1 MNSRTATRPHRPFG
15 HRLTPLALVALLT
28 ACASISAPTPSVL
41 PEQVP
46 AHWASVVNQPPGE
59 ATDLSAWWQRF
70 NDPTLSGLIEQAL
83 RANPSVKGA
92 QAALRQARAQAAI
105 QQANLGPS
113 LGASASAQRS
123 RSGNDDA
130 SNRFQAGFDASW
142 EPDIFGGN
150 RSAAEAS
157 EADVQASAASLADT
171 QVSLAAEV
179 AVGYVNLRALQARLT
194 IAQNNLDTQLETL
207 QITQWRTQAG
217 LASSLDAEQAKASS
231 EQTRAQLPALQA
243 GVNQALHGL
252 AVLTGQAPG
261 ALNTTLSNLAAIPSP
276 PPDLAL
282 AFPADTLRQRL
293 DVRAAERRVAAAIAR
308 VNGAN
313 AARYPSFRLSG
324 SLGLSALTLGT
335 LTNSASL
342 LQSVLASLSAPLF
355 DGGATAA
362 QVRSQEASLDQA
374 RATYESTVLTALKD
388 VEDAL
393 TALNGDRDRLGR
405 LQAATTAATNANCSL
420 ANVMRAD

>member
-179 AVGYVNLRALQARLT
+179 AVGYVNLRALQARTT
-194 IAQNNLDTQLETL
+194 ITQNNLDTQLETL

-217 LASSLDAEQAKASS
+217 LASSLDAEQLASL

-243 GVNQALHGL
+243 GVNQA
-252 AVLTGQAPG
+252 APWAGG
-261 ALNTTLSNLAAIPSP
+261 AHRPGPGRAQHHPVKPGGHPSL
-276 PPDLAL
+276 PDLAL

-293 DVRAAERRVAAAIAR
+293 DVRGSGTARRCRHRESERCQRRALPQLPAQRLPGPVGPHP
-308 VNGAN
+308 GA
-313 AARYPSFRLSG
+313 PSP
-324 SLGLSALTLGT
+324 T
-335 LTNSASL
+335 
-342 LQSVLASLSAPLF
+342 APLCCNRCWP
-355 DGGATAA
+355 ACRRRCLTAA
-362 QVRSQEASLDQA
+362 P
-374 RATYESTVLTALKD
+374 
-388 VEDAL
+388 
-393 TALNGDRDRLGR
+393 
-405 LQAATTAATNANCSL
+405 
-420 ANVMRAD
+420 